1 MQDDTPI
8 GSFYGFRYAGVDDAG
23 NILIWKGGEIGGDTK
38 LGSDGDEKDKVYLDG
53 TGVPKWELSWAIPS
67 RIRISTFLCS
77 SADVLDTR

>member
-1 MQDDTPI
+1 M
-8 GSFYGFRYAGVDDAG
+8 DDAG

-53 TGVPKWELSWAIPS
+53 TPGVPQNGSCRGAIPS

>member
-53 TGVPKWELSWAIPS
+53 TGVPKWGVVVGQYLH
-67 RIRISTFLCS
+67 
-77 SADVLDTR
+77 V